1 MPISRIKEYC
11 CPSTAVP
18 PPPSPQAKED
28 AKLKEKWEKFGLPSS
43 VLERHIDCARFLLES
58 SLLFKIVGFR
68 ESSRNRSTHQIR
80 VDRDGMPMIKVQ
92 GAFRRWDV
100 IKRELVYDAKNNQI
114 LSSAYPGSIAQSWSY
129 ISPEGLVPIDRL
141 NHDRVV
147 RISRLENSERRQVL
161 AHAKKFY
168 ENNPE
173 VDQGVPKDW
182 VVQFAT
188 SPSRQF
194 VSSIPPLPDHPLL
207 DNLARNL
214 NTHVVMRL
222 IGPQGEVYSFGIEMP
237 MDSQNFLWENG
248 LAKFLGTVTAT
259 VNKTG
264 DYEEFRPHPLGS
276 YITSV
281 PLTPQRARN
290 ILNLI
295 NHLGS
300 VRFNF
305 LGQNCLNLAVIVLK
319 EAGYHLD
326 TRTTVKETLYDMLP
340 SVKHIPLIGPVIELV
355 NQIFRKIFSVIAFVT
370 PECIKNVVTSVSDVV
385 LFVPRKIGTL
395 AINLLIRHFGGETM
409 LHALPDGVEEEPLY
423 DSGRF
428 LNFSRLIRSWTDLFK
443 EQTQTVYHSKYFVEW
458 QKKQKSTFHQPP
470 SSLPKLAIVPP

>member
-11 CPSTAVP
+11 CPSTSV
-18 PPPSPQAKED
+18 PPPSPEAKEE
-28 AKLKEKWEKFGLPSS
+28 AKLKEKWQKFGLPVSI
-43 VLERHIDCARFLLES
+43 LERHSDCARFLLES
-58 SLLFKIVGFR
+58 GLLFKIVGFR
-68 ESSRNRSTHQIR
+68 ESSRSPHTHQIR
-80 VDRDGMPMIKVQ
+80 ADRDGMPMIKVQ

-129 ISPEGLVPIDRL
+129 ISPQGLVPIDRL

-147 RISRLENSERRQVL
+147 SISRLESNERQRVL

-168 ENNPE
+168 ETNPE

-182 VVQFAT
+182 VVQFHA

-207 DNLARNL
+207 DNLVRNL
-214 NTHVVMRL
+214 NTHVGIRL
-222 IGPQGEVYSFGIEMP
+222 IGPGGEVYSFGIEMP
-237 MDSQNFLWENG
+237 MDSQNFLWEDG

-264 DYEEFRPHPLGS
+264 DYEEFRPHPLGT
-276 YITSV
+276 YVTGI
-281 PLTPQRARN
+281 PLTSQRAGN

-295 NHLGS
+295 NRLGS

-326 TRTTVKETLYDMLP
+326 TRTTVKDTLYDMLP

-355 NQIFRKIFSVIAFVT
+355 NQIFLKVFSAISFIT
-370 PECIKNVVTSVSDVV
+370 PECIKNIVTCVTDVV
-385 LFVPRKIGTL
+385 LFIPRKIGTV
-395 AINLLIRHFGGETM
+395 AINLFIRHFGGATM
-409 LHALPDGVEEEPLY
+409 LHALPEGVEEEEIY
-423 DSGRF
+423 DAGRF

-458 QKKQKSTFHQPP
+458 QKEQKSTFHQPP
-470 SSLPKLAIVPP
+470 SNLPKLSIVPS